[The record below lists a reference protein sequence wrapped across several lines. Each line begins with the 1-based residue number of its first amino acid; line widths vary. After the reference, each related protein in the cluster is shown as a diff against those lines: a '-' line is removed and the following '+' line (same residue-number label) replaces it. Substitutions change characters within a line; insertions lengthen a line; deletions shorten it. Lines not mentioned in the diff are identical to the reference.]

1 MEGTM
6 KSNKGLTLI
15 ALIVYII
22 ALSIT
27 IGGLSTLLK
36 YFYRNTNETTISAE
50 SSEQYTRLATYIT
63 DDINSRKSEN
73 YNWK

>member
-1 MEGTM
+1 M